1 MNLVG
6 KFTLY
11 NEQNLN
17 KLKHLGDPLA
27 DEAVI
32 VLVQSPD
39 LCREINGWNR
49 IPETFPDHF
58 PPEVTHF
65 FSWMTTPPDFV
76 DTKKVLTAQR
86 FFETNGTLYLTL
98 LGFYSLPYSY
108 AFADGAQVL
117 VRSKRILEEV
127 GKRLTET
134 ALFVLDAF
142 LPNSFTGNDDSLL
155 TLAKVRLIH
164 AFSRYFIQKYALDW
178 NPDWGVAINQEEL
191 LHTNLVFGFLV
202 MRSMRKIGLTIP
214 EEEVTASL
222 HYWKVVGHYL
232 GIATSNWPD
241 TAREAYF
248 LEKSIRNRHL
258 KSSEAGKKLT
268 KGLIDYYR
276 EFFQN
281 PVITRLVED
290 LVAFLLGE
298 KAGNALGLK
307 RPISFAAPVYQLLLQ
322 TNLFGTSSQSASYA
336 RLRKLFETNSQKQFG
351 AEVRINIPVIPVRN
365 Q

>member
-1 MNLVG
+1 MS

-27 DEAVI
+27 DEAVR
-32 VLVQSPD
+32 VLIQSPD
-39 LCREINGWNR
+39 LCREINTWEKL
-49 IPETFPDHF
+49 PEIFPSHF
-58 PPEVTHF
+58 PKEVFLF
-65 FSWMTTPPDFV
+65 FSEINTVPDFV
-76 DTKKVLTAQR
+76 DLEKTRRAQR

-117 VRSKRILEEV
+117 VRSKRIMDDV

-134 ALFVLDAF
+134 AFFVLDAF
-142 LPNSFTGNDDSLL
+142 RPDSFIGNKDGLL
-155 TLAKVRLIH
+155 TLSKVRLIH
-164 AFSRYFIQKYALDW
+164 AFSRHFIQEYASDW
-178 NPDWGVAINQEEL
+178 NPEWGLPINQEEL

-214 EEEVTASL
+214 EEEVNASL
-222 HYWKVVGHYL
+222 HYWKVIGHYL
-232 GIATSNWPD
+232 GIETANWPD

-248 LEKSIRNRHL
+248 LERKIRDRHL
-258 KSSEAGKKLT
+258 KSSDAGKRLT
-268 KGLIDYYR
+268 KALLDYYR

-281 PVITRLVED
+281 PIVTRLVED
-290 LVAFLLGE
+290 LVAFLLGQN
-298 KAGNALGLK
+298 AGDALGLK
-307 RPISFAAPVYQLLLQ
+307 RPISFATPIYQILLQ
-322 TNLFGTSSQSASYA
+322 TNLFGTSSQPASYA
-336 RLRKLFETNSQKQFG
+336 KLRRLFETNSEKQFG
-351 AEVRINIPVIPVRN
+351 TQVRIHIPVIPLRSK